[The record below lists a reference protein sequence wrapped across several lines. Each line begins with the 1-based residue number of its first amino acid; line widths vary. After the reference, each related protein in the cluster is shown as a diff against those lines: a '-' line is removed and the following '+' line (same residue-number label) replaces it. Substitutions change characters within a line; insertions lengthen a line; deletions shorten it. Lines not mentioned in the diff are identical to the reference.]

1 MVFIGGM
8 KSSCPSLLLC
18 NTCFMHLA
26 ENFMVGAFSGS
37 RKNGFAYYPVLCCL
51 HLCDVLIL
59 LGIWEALPCVE
70 WSDAFLSC
78 C

>member
-1 MVFIGGM
+1 
-8 KSSCPSLLLC
+8 
-18 NTCFMHLA
+18 MHIA
-26 ENFMVGAFSGS
+26 ENFMVNALLVPGKMAFPIILFCAAFIMVMS
-37 RKNGFAYYPVLCCL
+37 VT
-51 HLCDVLIL
+51 L